1 MLGGMWR
8 FGRQEKILINQSPIS
23 ERNFLFQTGYIY
35 LLKRERDAMGAC
47 GSSMTPEEREA
58 KRRSR
63 ALERRMSLDNNVEEE
78 KIKLLLLGA
87 GESGKSTI
95 LKQMR
100 IMYGDKMGEKELKTF
115 VSIVRSNC
123 LSSMVLAVNSAP
135 DIAAVVEDDV
145 SADKIKGLDYT
156 SEYTPEIASAIKNLW
171 ADPGIK
177 KVFENKAKFQ
187 LNDSA
192 EYWFEN
198 LDRISAPDY
207 VPSQQDVLRTRVRT
221 SGIVENSYTID
232 GVPFVMY
239 DVGGQRN
246 ERKKWIHCFDA
257 VTAIIFVASISEYN
271 QVLFEDHNTNRFVEA
286 LDLFEEIVNSKYF
299 VETSMILFLNKRDL
313 FAKKIAKTPIESCGG
328 FFSDCTAGN
337 NYDNGVEYL
346 KNKFLDRNRNPLKEI
361 YPHVTCA
368 TDTNNVAA
376 VFNACKDIILKQNL
390 KDSGL
395 L

>member
-95 LKQMR
+95 FKQMR

>member
-1 MLGGMWR
+1 MWR

-95 LKQMR
+95 FKQMR